1 MITEQHEDD
10 TLQRGAGV
18 VDFIS
23 RTMRNRPE
31 ALLLMAAGAAL
42 MLARGRGTGAQEG
55 ALGDVASGIG
65 ERLHSAADT
74 AAHMASDLRQRV
86 GDQVDDLRESVGDYA
101 ERATHRAQ
109 ERRTALT
116 QRTGAAMERARS
128 GLREN
133 VDHMLR
139 EQPLTLGA
147 LSLLAGVAIGAA
159 LPRTVIETRT
169 VRVARE
175 PMRGAQGRRETLRS
189 AVGEVGE
196 KVKEAIAGGVAEA
209 DKLRE
214 AATRATTKAS

>member
-1 MITEQHEDD
+1 MINEQHEDD
-10 TLQRGAGV
+10 SMQRGAGV

-42 MLARGRGTGAQEG
+42 LMARGRDFGGHEG
-55 ALGDVASGIG
+55 GSGDMVSGIG
-65 ERLHSAADT
+65 ERLHAAADT

-86 GDQVDDLRESVGDYA
+86 GEQVDDLRESVGDYA

-109 ERRTALT
+109 ERREALT
-116 QRTGAAMERARS
+116 HRTGAAIERARS

-139 EQPLTLGA
+139 EQPLALGA
-147 LSLLAGVAIGAA
+147 LSLLAGIAIGAA

-175 PMRGAQGRRETLRS
+175 PLRGAPGRRETLRS

-209 DKLRE
+209 EKLRE
-214 AATRATTKAS
+214 AATRATTKAT

>member
-1 MITEQHEDD
+1 MSNERHEEGS
-10 TLQRGAGV
+10 LQRGAGFA
-18 VDFIS
+18 DFIS
-23 RTMRNRPE
+23 QTLRNRPE

-42 MLARGRGTGAQEG
+42 MLARGRGLGQQEDGAG
-55 ALGDVASGIG
+55 TGIG

-86 GDQVDDLRESVGDYA
+86 GERVEDLRESVGDYA

-109 ERRTALT
+109 ERRETLT
-116 QRTGAAMERARS
+116 HRTGDAFEQARS

-133 VDHMLR
+133 IDHMLR
-139 EQPLTLGA
+139 EQPLALGA

-175 PMRGAQGRRETLRS
+175 PLRGAKGRMDTLRS

-196 KVKEAIAGGVAEA
+196 KVKEAIAGGAAEA
-209 DKLRE
+209 EKLRE
-214 AATRATTKAS
+214 ATMRATTKAS

>member
-1 MITEQHEDD
+1 MINERHDEGS
-10 TLQRGAGV
+10 LQRGAGV
-18 VDFIS
+18 ADFIS
-23 RTMRNRPE
+23 QTLRNRPE

-42 MLARGRGTGAQEG
+42 MLARGRGLGRHEG
-55 ALGDVASGIG
+55 ASGAPSPGIG

-74 AAHMASDLRQRV
+74 AAHMATDLRQRV
-86 GDQVDDLRESVGDYA
+86 GEQVEDLRESVGDYA
-101 ERATHRAQ
+101 ERAAHRAQ
-109 ERRTALT
+109 EKREALT
-116 QRTGAAMERARS
+116 HRTGEAFDRARS

-139 EQPLTLGA
+139 EQPLALGA

-175 PMRGAQGRRETLRS
+175 PLRGARGGMETLKS

-196 KVKEAIAGGVAEA
+196 KVKEAMAGGVAEGE
-209 DKLRE
+209 KLRE
-214 AATRATTKAS
+214 AAMRAANKAS

>member
-1 MITEQHEDD
+1 MINERHEDEAV
-10 TLQRGAGV
+10 QRGAGFA
-18 VDFIS
+18 DFIS
-23 RTMRNRPE
+23 QTMRNRPE

-42 MLARGRGTGAQEG
+42 MLARGRGLGPHEG
-55 ALGDVASGIG
+55 ASGGVAAGIG

-86 GDQVDDLRESVGDYA
+86 GERVEDLRESVGDYA

-109 ERRTALT
+109 DRREALT
-116 QRTGAAMERARS
+116 HRTGAAFEQAQS
-128 GLREN
+128 GIREN
-133 VDHMLR
+133 IDHMLR
-139 EQPLTLGA
+139 EQPLALGA

-175 PMRGAQGRRETLRS
+175 PLRGAQGRMDTLRS
-189 AVGEVGE
+189 AVGEAGE
-196 KVKEAIAGGVAEA
+196 KVKEAVAGGVAEA
-209 DKLRE
+209 EKLRE

>member
-1 MITEQHEDD
+1 MINERHEDEA
-10 TLQRGAGV
+10 LQRGAGFA
-18 VDFIS
+18 DFIS
-23 RTMRNRPE
+23 QTMRNRPE

-42 MLARGRGTGAQEG
+42 MLARGRGLGQHDGA
-55 ALGDVASGIG
+55 ATGIG

-86 GDQVDDLRESVGDYA
+86 GERVEDLRESVGDYA

-109 ERRTALT
+109 EGREALT
-116 QRTGAAMERARS
+116 HRTGEVFEQARS

-139 EQPLTLGA
+139 EQPLALGA

-159 LPRTVIETRT
+159 LPRTVIEPRP

-175 PMRGAQGRRETLRS
+175 PLRGAQGRMDTLRS

-196 KVKEAIAGGVAEA
+196 KVKEVVAGGVAEA
-209 DKLRE
+209 EKLRE

>member
-1 MITEQHEDD
+1 MINERYEEGS
-10 TLQRGAGV
+10 LQRGAGIA
-18 VDFIS
+18 DFIS
-23 RTMRNRPE
+23 QTMRNRPE

-42 MLARGRGTGAQEG
+42 MLARGRGLGQQEG
-55 ALGDVASGIG
+55 VATGIG
-65 ERLHSAADT
+65 ERLHLAADT

-86 GDQVDDLRESVGDYA
+86 GERVEDLRESVGDYA

-109 ERRTALT
+109 EGRETLTHRSGEVFEQART
-116 QRTGAAMERARS
+116 

-133 VDHMLR
+133 VDYMLR
-139 EQPLTLGA
+139 EQPLALGA

-175 PMRGAQGRRETLRS
+175 PLRGAQGRRETLRS

-209 DKLRE
+209 EKLRE

>member
-1 MITEQHEDD
+1 MINERHDEGS
-10 TLQRGAGV
+10 LQRGAGV
-18 VDFIS
+18 ADFIS
-23 RTMRNRPE
+23 QTMRNRPE

-42 MLARGRGTGAQEG
+42 MLARGRGLHLHEG
-55 ALGDVASGIG
+55 ASGGVAAGIG

-86 GDQVDDLRESVGDYA
+86 GEQVEDLRESVGDYA
-101 ERATHRAQ
+101 ERATHRA
-109 ERRTALT
+109 EEGREALT
-116 QRTGAAMERARS
+116 HRTGEAFEQARR

-133 VDHMLR
+133 VDYMLR
-139 EQPLTLGA
+139 EQPLALGA
-147 LSLLAGVAIGAA
+147 LSLLAGA

-175 PMRGAQGRRETLRS
+175 PLRGAQGRRETLRS
-189 AVGEVGE
+189 AVGDVGE

-214 AATRATTKAS
+214 AAMRATTKAS

>member
-1 MITEQHEDD
+1 MINERHEEGS
-10 TLQRGAGV
+10 LQRGAGIA
-18 VDFIS
+18 DFIS

-42 MLARGRGTGAQEG
+42 MMARGRG
-55 ALGDVASGIG
+55 LGQHDGVAAGIG

-86 GDQVDDLRESVGDYA
+86 GEQVEDLRESVGDYA

-109 ERRTALT
+109 EGREALT
-116 QRTGAAMERARS
+116 HRTGEVFEQART

-133 VDHMLR
+133 VDYMLR
-139 EQPLTLGA
+139 EQPLALGA

-175 PMRGAQGRRETLRS
+175 PLRGAQGRRETLRS
-189 AVGEVGE
+189 AVGDVGE

-214 AATRATTKAS
+214 AAMRATTKAS

>member
-1 MITEQHEDD
+1 MIDERHEDGSM
-10 TLQRGAGV
+10 QRGAGIA
-18 VDFIS
+18 DFIS
-23 RTMRNRPE
+23 QTLRNRPE

-42 MLARGRGTGAQEG
+42 MLARGRGLGQHDGA
-55 ALGDVASGIG
+55 ASGIG
-65 ERLHSAADT
+65 ERLHAAADT

-86 GDQVDDLRESVGDYA
+86 GEQVEDLRESVGDYA
-101 ERATHRAQ
+101 ERATHRVQ
-109 ERRTALT
+109 EGSEALT
-116 QRTGAAMERARS
+116 HRTGEVFEQART

-133 VDHMLR
+133 VDYMLR
-139 EQPLTLGA
+139 EQPLALGA

-175 PMRGAQGRRETLRS
+175 PLRGARGRMDTVRS

-196 KVKEAIAGGVAEA
+196 KVKEAIAGGVAEG

-214 AATRATTKAS
+214 AAMRAANKAS

>member
-1 MITEQHEDD
+1 MINERYEEGS
-10 TLQRGAGV
+10 LQRGAGFA
-18 VDFIS
+18 DFIS
-23 RTMRNRPE
+23 QTMRNRPE
-31 ALLLMAAGAAL
+31 ALLLMAAGTAL
-42 MLARGRGTGAQEG
+42 MLARGRGFGQQEG
-55 ALGDVASGIG
+55 GVAAGIG

-86 GDQVDDLRESVGDYA
+86 GERVEDLRESVGDYA

-109 ERRTALT
+109 EGRETLTHRSGEAFEQART
-116 QRTGAAMERARS
+116 

-133 VDHMLR
+133 VDYMLR
-139 EQPLTLGA
+139 EQPLALGA

-175 PMRGAQGRRETLRS
+175 PLRGAQGRRETLRS

-209 DKLRE
+209 EKLRE

>member
-1 MITEQHEDD
+1 MINERHQEGSLQH
-10 TLQRGAGV
+10 GAGFA
-18 VDFIS
+18 DFIS
-23 RTMRNRPE
+23 QTMRNRPE

-42 MLARGRGTGAQEG
+42 MLARGRGLGQHDGA
-55 ALGDVASGIG
+55 ATGIG

-74 AAHMASDLRQRV
+74 AAHMASNLRQRV
-86 GDQVDDLRESVGDYA
+86 GERVEDLRESVGDYA

-109 ERRTALT
+109 ESREAITH
-116 QRTGAAMERARS
+116 RTGEALERARS

-139 EQPLTLGA
+139 EQPLALGA

-175 PMRGAQGRRETLRS
+175 PLRGAPGRMETLRS
-189 AVGEVGE
+189 AVGE
-196 KVKEAIAGGVAEA
+196 KVKEVVAGGVAEA
-209 DKLRE
+209 EKLRE

>member
-1 MITEQHEDD
+1 MINERHEDEAV
-10 TLQRGAGV
+10 QRGAGFA
-18 VDFIS
+18 DFIS
-23 RTMRNRPE
+23 QTMRNRPE

-42 MLARGRGTGAQEG
+42 MLARGRGLGPHEG
-55 ALGDVASGIG
+55 ASGGVAAGIG

-74 AAHMASDLRQRV
+74 AAHMV
-86 GDQVDDLRESVGDYA
+86 EDLRESVGDYA

-109 ERRTALT
+109 ERRETLT
-116 QRTGAAMERARS
+116 HRTGDAFEQARS

-133 VDHMLR
+133 IDHMLR
-139 EQPLTLGA
+139 EQPLALGA

-175 PMRGAQGRRETLRS
+175 PLRGAKGRMDTLRS

-196 KVKEAIAGGVAEA
+196 KVKEAIAGGAAEA
-209 DKLRE
+209 EKLRE
-214 AATRATTKAS
+214 ATMRATTKAS

>member
-1 MITEQHEDD
+1 MINERHDEGS
-10 TLQRGAGV
+10 LQRGAGV
-18 VDFIS
+18 ADFIS
-23 RTMRNRPE
+23 QTMRNRPE

-42 MLARGRGTGAQEG
+42 MLARGRGLHLHEG
-55 ALGDVASGIG
+55 ASGGVAAGIG

-86 GDQVDDLRESVGDYA
+86 GEQVEDLRESVGDYA
-101 ERATHRAQ
+101 ERATHRA
-109 ERRTALT
+109 EEGREALT
-116 QRTGAAMERARS
+116 HRTGEAFEQARR

-133 VDHMLR
+133 VDYMLR
-139 EQPLTLGA
+139 EQPLALGA

-175 PMRGAQGRRETLRS
+175 PLRGAQGRRETLRS
-189 AVGEVGE
+189 AVGDVGE
-196 KVKEAIAGGVAEA
+196 PVKEAIAGGVAEA

-214 AATRATTKAS
+214 AAMRATTKAS

>member
-1 MITEQHEDD
+1 MINERHEEGS
-10 TLQRGAGV
+10 LQRGEGV
-18 VDFIS
+18 ADFIS

-42 MLARGRGTGAQEG
+42 MMARGRGLGLNEG
-55 ALGDVASGIG
+55 PARNAASGIG

-86 GDQVDDLRESVGDYA
+86 GEQVEDLRDSVGDYA

-109 ERRTALT
+109 EGREALT
-116 QRTGAAMERARS
+116 HRTGEVFEQART

-133 VDHMLR
+133 VDYMLR
-139 EQPLTLGA
+139 EQPLALGA

-169 VRVARE
+169 ISVARE
-175 PMRGAQGRRETLRS
+175 PLRGAQGRRETLRS

-214 AATRATTKAS
+214 AAMRATTKAS

>member
-1 MITEQHEDD
+1 MINERHDEGS
-10 TLQRGAGV
+10 LQRGSGIA
-18 VDFIS
+18 DFIS
-23 RTMRNRPE
+23 QTMRNRPE

-42 MLARGRGTGAQEG
+42 MLARGRGLGQHDGA
-55 ALGDVASGIG
+55 ASGIG
-65 ERLHSAADT
+65 ERLHAAADT
-74 AAHMASDLRQRV
+74 GAHLASDLRHRV
-86 GDQVDDLRESVGDYA
+86 GEQVEDLRESVGDYA

-109 ERRTALT
+109 ERREALT
-116 QRTGAAMERARS
+116 HRTGEAFDRARS
-128 GLREN
+128 GMREN
-133 VDHMLR
+133 VDYMLR
-139 EQPLTLGA
+139 EQPLALGA

-175 PMRGAQGRRETLRS
+175 PLRGAPGRMDTLRS

-209 DKLRE
+209 EKLRE

>member
-1 MITEQHEDD
+1 MINERHDEGS
-10 TLQRGAGV
+10 LQRGAGV
-18 VDFIS
+18 ADFIS
-23 RTMRNRPE
+23 QTMRNRPE

-42 MLARGRGTGAQEG
+42 MLARGRGLHLHEG
-55 ALGDVASGIG
+55 ASGGVAAGIG

-74 AAHMASDLRQRV
+74 AAQMASDLRQRV
-86 GDQVDDLRESVGDYA
+86 GEQVEDLRESVGDYA
-101 ERATHRAQ
+101 ERATHRA
-109 ERRTALT
+109 EEGREALT
-116 QRTGAAMERARS
+116 HRTGEAFEQARR

-133 VDHMLR
+133 VDYMLR
-139 EQPLTLGA
+139 EQPLALGA

-175 PMRGAQGRRETLRS
+175 PLRGAQGRRETLRS
-189 AVGEVGE
+189 AVGDVGE

-214 AATRATTKAS
+214 AAMRATTKAS